1 LREEETAD
9 ERLREEETADERLR
23 EEARATLSIFIEL
36 GQRPDEPGPPIHGP
50 KTYPAD
56 VQARLAADAQ
66 GVVARYPQGRSALL
80 PLLHLVQSEDGC
92 LTSAGIAFCA
102 RQLGLT
108 DAEVTAVAT
117 FYSMYRRTP
126 TGEYLV
132 GVCTNTL
139 CAIMGGDAILEAL
152 EDHLGLHAGETSE
165 SVDGGPRVTLEHIE
179 CNAACDY
186 APVLMVNWEFFD
198 NQTPSSARDLVNE
211 LRAGQPP
218 LPTRGAPLCTF
229 KETSRVLAGLPDPEA
244 AAAQTSVGDAT
255 LAGLRIAK
263 EKGMEAPDPAE
274 TASSHNGQNDAEV
287 AAEATKDEPAPGP
300 SATVPT
306 KPNEPETDPDATES
320 KK

>member
-1 LREEETAD
+1 MTVFL
-9 ERLREEETADERLR
+9 
-23 EEARATLSIFIEL
+23 EL
-36 GQRPDEPGPPIHGP
+36 GQRPDEPGPPIHGA

-56 VQARLAADAQ
+56 VAARLAADAEQ
-66 GVVARYPQGRSALL
+66 VIAKYPQSRSALL

-92 LTSAGIAFCA
+92 LTPAGIAFCA
-102 RQLGLT
+102 KQLGLT

-152 EDHLGLHAGETSE
+152 EDHLGLHAGETTD
-165 SVDGGPRVTLEHIE
+165 DGRVTLEHVE

-186 APVLMVNWEFFD
+186 APVVMVNWEFFD
-198 NQTPSSARDLVNE
+198 NQTPSSARELVDG
-211 LRAGQPP
+211 LREGQPP

-229 KETSRVLAGLPDPEA
+229 KETARVLAGLPDPEA
-244 AAAQTSVGDAT
+244 AAAQTPAGAAT

-263 EKGMEAPDPAE
+263 ERGMEAPDPRSAPP
-274 TASSHNGQNDAEV
+274 SSDDQPSDEDA
-287 AAEATKDEPAPGP
+287 ATEATKDEPAPGP
-300 SATVPT
+300 SANVPAEP
-306 KPNEPETDPDATES
+306 KEPETDPDATDS
-320 KK
+320 KT